1 MVTKELFG
9 YMPDGQEVYVY
20 TLQHH
25 AGGIRVKVCEFG
37 GALMGI
43 EAPDRNGCFTNVVC
57 GYDSLADLTQADG
70 YVGALVGRYAN
81 RIGGAGFV
89 LDGQKYQLY
98 PNDKGKNT
106 LHGGKNGFS
115 HRVWCSSY
123 SDTTQPSLY
132 LSLISPDIDE
142 GFPGELS
149 CTVTYRI
156 AEDDTLAIDY
166 KAISTK
172 TTIISMTN
180 HAYFNLSGFASG
192 KILDHELQMDADCYL
207 KTDADLIPTGEI
219 ASVEGTPFD
228 FRTAKTIGKDFFADN
243 HDLEIAG
250 GYDHCWCFDSY
261 DGQIKRVITA
271 YDPKTGRAMDV
282 RTDLPCV
289 QFYSGNFLTDDGH
302 PFFGGYRKST
312 QNAFCLETQIMPD
325 SPNHANFTNCVLKP
339 GELYSTTT
347 EFKFYVK

>member
-9 YMPDGQEVYVY
+9 YMPDGQEVYCY

-37 GALMGI
+37 GTLMGI

-57 GYDSLADLTQADG
+57 GYDCLADLMNADG

-81 RIGGAGFV
+81 RIGGARFM
-89 LDGQKYQLY
+89 LDGNEYQLY
-98 PNDKGKNT
+98 PNDNGKNT
-106 LHGGKNGFS
+106 LHGGKVGYS
-115 HRVWCSSY
+115 HKLWASSY
-123 SDTTQPSLY
+123 SDTTQPSVY
-132 LSLISPDIDE
+132 FSMISPDMEE
-142 GFPGELS
+142 GFPGELTI
-149 CTVTYRI
+149 TVTYRVT
-156 AEDDTLAIDY
+156 EDDTLAIDY
-166 KAISTK
+166 KAMTNK
-172 TTIISMTN
+172 ATVISMTN

-192 KILDHELQMDADCYL
+192 KVFDQVLQMDADRYL
-207 KTDADLIPTGEI
+207 KTDDDLIPTGEI
-219 ASVEGTPFD
+219 ASVDGTPFD
-228 FRTAKTIGKDFFADN
+228 FREAKPIGQDFFAED
-243 HDLEIAG
+243 HDLKIAG
-250 GYDHCWCFDSY
+250 GYDHCWCFENY
-261 DGQIKRVITA
+261 DGKIKRVATA

-302 PFFGGYRKST
+302 PFFGGYRKAT

-325 SPNHANFTNCVLKP
+325 SPNHPEFTNCVLRP
-339 GELYSTTT
+339 GDLYNTTT

>member
-9 YMPDGQEVYVY
+9 YMPDGREVYVY

-25 AGGIRVKVCEFG
+25 VGGIRAKVCEFG
-37 GALMGI
+37 GTLMSI
-43 EAPDRNGCFTNVVC
+43 EAPDKNGCFTNVLC
-57 GYDSLADLTQADG
+57 GYDSLKDLMESDG
-70 YVGALVGRYAN
+70 YVGALIGRFGN
-81 RIGGAGFV
+81 RIGGARFTLEG
-89 LDGQKYQLY
+89 KEYTLY
-98 PNDKGKNT
+98 PNNNGNT
-106 LHGGKNGFS
+106 LHGGKVGFS
-115 HRVWCSSY
+115 HKLWASSY
-123 SDTTQPSLY
+123 SDTTQPSVY
-132 LSLISPDIDE
+132 FSLISPDMDE

-156 AEDDTLAIDY
+156 TEDDTLAIDY
-166 KAISTK
+166 KAITDK
-172 TTIISMTN
+172 TTVISLTN
-180 HAYFNLSGFASG
+180 HAYFNLGGYASG
-192 KILDHELQMDADCYL
+192 KVFDQVLQMDAGHYL
-207 KTDADLIPTGEI
+207 KTDDKLIPTGEI
-219 ASVEGTPFD
+219 ASVEDTPFD
-228 FRTAKTIGKDFFADN
+228 FRTAKPIGQDFFTADN
-243 HDLEIAG
+243 DLKIAG
-250 GYDHCWCFDSY
+250 GYDHCWQFDHY

-302 PFFGGYRKST
+302 PFYGGYRKAT

-325 SPNHANFTNCVLKP
+325 SPNRAEFTNCVLKP